1 MVSPYLGSNDINLM
15 LWMQSKEINGIPITP
30 QIAAEVRSAQDKAGH
45 DTGKGSP
52 AARVQS
58 AAAYNVREGV
68 VPPVGTDDIGTNRG
82 VIGGK
87 AAQEQSFIH
96 IQHGTATHATNDL

>member
-1 MVSPYLGSNDINLM
+1 MLQCHDIF
-15 LWMQSKEINGIPITP
+15 GIPITP
-30 QIAAEVRSAQDKAGH
+30 EISAEFRSAEEKAGH

-58 AAAYNVREGV
+58 AAAYNLRENI
-68 VPPVGTDDIGTNRG
+68 VPPIGTSDIGIDRN

-87 AAQEQSFIH
+87 AQNMQTRIRIE
-96 IQHGTATHATNDL
+96 HGGRTHASNQP